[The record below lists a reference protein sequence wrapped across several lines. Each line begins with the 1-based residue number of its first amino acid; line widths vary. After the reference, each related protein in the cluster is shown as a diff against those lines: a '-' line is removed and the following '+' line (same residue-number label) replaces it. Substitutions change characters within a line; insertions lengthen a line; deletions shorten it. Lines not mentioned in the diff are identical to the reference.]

1 MISREKMKF
10 QGDTNPPILA
20 GNLLF
25 LANIVG
31 LSFSLNI
38 LPDFETLPS
47 QRKIMLSLFNQS
59 FLARFIAIF
68 LWFLSHFYP
77 FGIWAW
83 AYNNFRC
90 RNAFLTLEY
99 LYAKSWSW
107 KQAWKQ
113 NILDRVCP
121 LRTLEM
127 MFQNIKISKF
137 SGGACFQS
145 LWWLVPLVSV
155 WFISAD

>member
-1 MISREKMKF
+1 MKF

-25 LANIVG
+25 LANIFG

-59 FLARFIAIF
+59 FLARFVAVF

-77 FGIWAW
+77 FGI
-83 AYNNFRC
+83 
-90 RNAFLTLEY
+90 
-99 LYAKSWSW
+99 
-107 KQAWKQ
+107 
-113 NILDRVCP
+113 
-121 LRTLEM
+121 
-127 MFQNIKISKF
+127 
-137 SGGACFQS
+137 
-145 LWWLVPLVSV
+145 
-155 WFISAD
+155 